1 MVAGAMT
8 VTGTHCV
15 EYIGTAVLGGSSE
28 EVCAALHMEYL
39 CTVFQCA
46 LQIVGDHYNRYA
58 LLTIQPAYYLIHFSG
73 NHRVKSGNGLIEEK
87 QFSCRTKRTGKQY
100 TLLLTAR
107 QIAVAAVGRAS
118 CRLLNKRG
126 KALFCQDS
134 PKALPHAR

>member
-58 LLTIQPAYYLIHFSG
+58 LLTIQPANYLIHFSG
-73 NHRVKSGNGLIEEK
+73 NHRVKSGNRLIEEK

-107 QIAVAAVGRAS
+107 QIAVAAVGDAGYAEKLYVVIAE
-118 CRLLNKRG
+118 LLVG
-126 KALFCQDS
+126 F
-134 PKALPHAR
+134 